1 MNISKVNQNGNT
13 NFGILIDNNKKTSS
27 LTMIGGSLTNVA
39 LDLWTAGYNDS
50 IILDGVKIEN
60 IKYAHKTPQSGNL
73 IVSNSTIKDS
83 SFNKET
89 TFVNSKLLGN
99 ISGNIVVDNSI
110 VEATLNTNT
119 LEVING
125 TTISSDISKVNNFIL
140 DNSTLTTDLNA
151 KNITIKNDAKYN
163 NKNIT
168 ASGTLTIENHQ
179 IINNDKDKI
188 TLKSNGISTYKDSVI
203 KNAVLDSN
211 LNRIDFYNT
220 NELDNVKISNDNAW
234 DVTKHHITIWDNTKV
249 TINDS
254 EIINSAITQ
263 ASSLH
268 YDSEVIINNTKLVDT
283 GIGALNNNDLY
294 NRIPKLELNNVNY
307 INNIE
312 NSGIFAKEITI
323 NGGYIKANKLYG
335 TDTILIPGKNDIST
349 QDNTKVI
356 IKDGAIVEALVD
368 GEELEIYNSKL
379 TGDSLITNIKTDN
392 SELIGKIEATNNIDI
407 SNSSIKGDIKGSELK
422 LLNSDLNSNLI
433 DIANNVIIENTEAKT
448 ITGNFKVGND
458 FKSSN
463 TIIQGSINTTN
474 NMELNNSN
482 IKGDIT
488 ANNLTLNNSSITNK
502 ADGSTNTI
510 NVTNDLTINNE
521 SQTIIDGNFKVG
533 NDFKSSNTIF
543 SGDITANNLLSDNK
557 STFQGQVSADSISA
571 VGSIF
576 KQTLTITGDSK
587 NNVLDKA
594 TLEQG
599 IVIDSKGAQVSVIN
613 GSEIKGEI
621 KNEGFIN
628 VEEGSTVSELVS
640 GSGTLST
647 DGAWYDKNVSMG
659 KIEGENNTFKGDVII
674 TNTNTEVKADNNT
687 FLGNVSVNN
696 GKLSATTNN

>member
-1 MNISKVNQNGNT
+1 MNNKVTINTNTTITSTTYTTPTDITHTKGNINIGENNTKHTISDLNISSSGSLWAGVIRGNVTLNNVNISKSAVA
-13 NFGILIDNNKKTSS
+13 DNNQYGIILDTSGKNNPT
-27 LTMIGGSLTNVA
+27 LNMNGGSLKNISINTMGSGSNHGITTITLTDTTLDNV
-39 LDLWTAGYNDS
+39 
-50 IILDGVKIEN
+50 
-60 IKYAHKTPQSGNL
+60 KYANKPFNPGL
-73 IVSNSTIKDS
+73 ILNISNSTIKDS
-83 SFNKET
+83 DFNYKT

-307 INNIE
+307 INNVE

-356 IKDGAIVEALVD
+356 IKGGAIIEALVD

-433 DIANNVIIENTEAKT
+433 DIANNVIIENTETKT

-458 FKSSN
+458 FTSS
-463 TIIQGSINTTN
+463 
-474 NMELNNSN
+474 
-482 IKGDIT
+482 
-488 ANNLTLNNSSITNK
+488 
-502 ADGSTNTI
+502 
-510 NVTNDLTINNE
+510 
-521 SQTIIDGNFKVG
+521 
-533 NDFKSSNTIF
+533 
-543 SGDITANNLLSDNK
+543 
-557 STFQGQVSADSISA
+557 
-571 VGSIF
+571 
-576 KQTLTITGDSK
+576 
-587 NNVLDKA
+587 
-594 TLEQG
+594 
-599 IVIDSKGAQVSVIN
+599 
-613 GSEIKGEI
+613 
-621 KNEGFIN
+621 
-628 VEEGSTVSELVS
+628 
-640 GSGTLST
+640 
-647 DGAWYDKNVSMG
+647 
-659 KIEGENNTFKGDVII
+659 
-674 TNTNTEVKADNNT
+674 
-687 FLGNVSVNN
+687 
-696 GKLSATTNN
+696 

>member
-1 MNISKVNQNGNT
+1 MIFNKGTLNNVNIGSQTASNGKIKDLNFKVVESEIN
-13 NFGILIDNNKKTSS
+13 
-27 LTMIGGSLTNVA
+27 
-39 LDLWTAGYNDS
+39 
-50 IILDGVKIEN
+50 
-60 IKYAHKTPQSGNL
+60 SGNF
-73 IVSNSTIKDS
+73 SYK
-83 SFNKET
+83 T

-168 ASGTLTIENHQ
+168 ASGALTIENHQ

-254 EIINSAITQ
+254 EIINSAINQ
-263 ASSLH
+263 SASADF
-268 YDSEVIINNTKLVDT
+268 DSEVIINNTKLVDT
-283 GIGALNNNDLY
+283 GIGALNKNDLY
-294 NRIPKLELNNVNY
+294 TRIPKLELNNVNY
-307 INNIE
+307 INNVE

-335 TDTILIPGKNDIST
+335 TDTFIVPGVNDIST

-356 IKDGAIVEALVD
+356 IKGGAIIEALVD

-433 DIANNVIIENTEAKT
+433 DIANNVIIENTETKT

-474 NMELNNSN
+474 NMELN
-482 IKGDIT
+482 
-488 ANNLTLNNSSITNK
+488 
-502 ADGSTNTI
+502 
-510 NVTNDLTINNE
+510 
-521 SQTIIDGNFKVG
+521 
-533 NDFKSSNTIF
+533 
-543 SGDITANNLLSDNK
+543 
-557 STFQGQVSADSISA
+557 
-571 VGSIF
+571 
-576 KQTLTITGDSK
+576 
-587 NNVLDKA
+587 
-594 TLEQG
+594 
-599 IVIDSKGAQVSVIN
+599 
-613 GSEIKGEI
+613 
-621 KNEGFIN
+621 
-628 VEEGSTVSELVS
+628 
-640 GSGTLST
+640 
-647 DGAWYDKNVSMG
+647 
-659 KIEGENNTFKGDVII
+659 
-674 TNTNTEVKADNNT
+674 
-687 FLGNVSVNN
+687 
-696 GKLSATTNN
+696 